1 MEGMVGK
8 KSIMAVVMVAIA
20 VIAIAGAIYILNLQG
35 GPSQTG
41 GQEVKSVTIT
51 DGTGRN
57 VTINLPVKKIISL
70 NSGITELL
78 YALQCEDRI
87 IARDQ
92 NSNFPR
98 AVLDKPIVASSSYD
112 PNIELI
118 LQMSPDLVLAD
129 DMLFYNKEALGKIE
143 NAGIAVIMENTSNV
157 TRVKTVIANLGRILE
172 CEDKA
177 NEIIDFI
184 EQYEKLVQERIKGV
198 PESGK
203 PQVYIEWWAP
213 WQSFAIGSAGNK
225 IIYDAGGINIAG
237 EINNPAP
244 ILSPEFVVDKNPDI
258 ILRMAP
264 INAIGNLT
272 AFKAVRNEILNR
284 PELREVKAVKNG
296 KVYVYDPVILEGLR
310 YPIGLLY
317 WAKCFNP
324 NLFADIDP
332 EALHV
337 QLIQKYFGGESREV
351 YFYPSP

>member
-1 MEGMVGK
+1 VVGR
-8 KSIMAVVMVAIA
+8 KSIMAIVVVAIA
-20 VIAIAGAIYILNLQG
+20 AIAIAGAIYVLNLQG

-41 GQEVKSVTIT
+41 GQGVKSVTLT

-57 VTINLPVKKIISL
+57 VTVKLPVKKIISL

-78 YALQCEDRI
+78 YALQCGDRI
-87 IARDQ
+87 IARDR

-98 AVLDKPIVASSSYD
+98 AVLDKPVVAGSSYD
-112 PNIELI
+112 PNVELI

-129 DMLFYNKEALGKIE
+129 NMLFYNQEALGKIE
-143 NAGIAVIMENTSNV
+143 GAGIAVIMENVSNV
-157 TRVKTVIANLGRILE
+157 TRIKTVIANLGRILE

-177 NEIIDFI
+177 NEIIGFI
-184 EQYEKLVQERIKGV
+184 EKYERLVQERVKGV

-203 PQVYIEWWAP
+203 PLVYIEWWAP
-213 WQSFAIGSAGNK
+213 WQSFGIGSAGNK

-237 EINNPAP
+237 EINKRAP

-264 INAIGNLT
+264 ADAVGNLT
-272 AFKAVRNEILNR
+272 AFEAVRNEILSR
-284 PELREVKAVKNG
+284 PELRGVKAVKNG

-317 WAKCFNP
+317 WAKCFHP
-324 NLFADIDP
+324 NLFADINP
-332 EALHV
+332 EALHA

-351 YFYPSP
+351 YFYPTP